1 MFGVSLLSP
10 DVRLFLSLDN
20 PKNAHINGDT
30 EQFGAD
36 EADSLVFLIVVEN
49 MHKRHLPLKM
59 FTEVLIIPYLLLVG
73 VANGKI
79 RDSPRRRDPS

>member
-1 MFGVSLLSP
+1 MFGISFFSP

-36 EADSLVFLIVVEN
+36 ETDSLVFLIV
-49 MHKRHLPLKM
+49 
-59 FTEVLIIPYLLLVG
+59 LLFW
-73 VANGKI
+73 KI
-79 RDSPRRRDPS
+79 GR

>member
-1 MFGVSLLSP
+1 MCGISLFSP

-36 EADSLVFLIVVEN
+36 EADSLVFSI
-49 MHKRHLPLKM
+49 
-59 FTEVLIIPYLLLVG
+59 LLLFW
-73 VANGKI
+73 KI
-79 RDSPRRRDPS
+79 CR

>member
-1 MFGVSLLSP
+1 MQLPQTFKISLVFGISLFSP

-36 EADSLVFLIVVEN
+36 EVDSLVLSI
-49 MHKRHLPLKM
+49 
-59 FTEVLIIPYLLLVG
+59 LLLFW
-73 VANGKI
+73 KI
-79 RDSPRRRDPS
+79 CR